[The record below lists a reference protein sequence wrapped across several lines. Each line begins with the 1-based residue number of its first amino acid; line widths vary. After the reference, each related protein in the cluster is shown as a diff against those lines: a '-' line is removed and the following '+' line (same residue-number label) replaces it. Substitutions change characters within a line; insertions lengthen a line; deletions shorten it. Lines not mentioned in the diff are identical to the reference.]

1 MENLGM
7 NDIRQLDV
15 LLWHILDLDIVA
27 VQK

>member
-15 LLWHILDLDIVA
+15 LIWHILDLDIVA